1 MISRKQMK
9 NSTETTSSSW
19 SCPVIEL
26 EDGEIAF
33 ELNDELMDRLDL
45 KSGDTI
51 VFKNILKDRYSM
63 VIMRK
68 NDWSSNS

>member
-9 NSTETTSSSW
+9 SSTEITSSSW
-19 SCPVIEL
+19 TCPVIDL

-33 ELNDELMDRLDL
+33 ELNDELMDRLNL

-51 VFKNILKDRYSM
+51 VFKNMLKDRYSM

-68 NDWSSNS
+68 DD

>member
-1 MISRKQMK
+1 MK
-9 NSTETTSSSW
+9 GSTETTSSSW

-51 VFKNILKDRYSM
+51 VFKNNLKDRYSM

-68 NDWSSNS
+68 ND

>member
-1 MISRKQMK
+1 MTLRKQMK
-9 NSTETTSSSW
+9 SSTETTSSSW
-19 SCPVIEL
+19 TCPVIDL

-33 ELNDELMDRLDL
+33 ELNDELMDRLNL

-51 VFKNILKDRYSM
+51 VFKNMLKDRYSM

-68 NDWSSNS
+68 DD

>member
-1 MISRKQMK
+1 MTLRKQMK
-9 NSTETTSSSW
+9 NSKETTSSSW

-26 EDGEIAF
+26 EDGEIAL

-68 NDWSSNS
+68 ND

>member
-1 MISRKQMK
+1 MTLRKQMK
-9 NSTETTSSSW
+9 GSTETTSSSW

-51 VFKNILKDRYSM
+51 VFKNNLKDRYSM

-68 NDWSSNS
+68 ND

>member
-1 MISRKQMK
+1 MK
-9 NSTETTSSSW
+9 NSKETTSSSW
-19 SCPVIEL
+19 SCSVIEL

-68 NDWSSNS
+68 ND